1 MSDKNQDKKGQSG
14 KAPNG
19 GDSESSLQEELGR
32 EATEGG
38 DSIGDVRS
46 NRTLSGSSTWD
57 TLPSDGKDAA
67 DDSATKGKAPKP
79 PEGSERAPK

>member
-1 MSDKNQDKKGQSG
+1 MPDKKQDKNRQSG
-14 KAPNG
+14 KAAKTS
-19 GDSESSLQEELGR
+19 DSESSLQEELGR

-57 TLPSDGKDAA
+57 TLPSDGNESA
-67 DDSATKGKAPKP
+67 DDSAAKGKKPK
-79 PEGSERAPK
+79 K